1 MRGRGN
7 GTILGWAAREAGA
20 AISRP
25 AQKPDLENFSFLLR
39 MCQQKTVYRAFLA
52 LSTLPLLANSVSGTL
67 QIDGK
72 PYPLNQA
79 IAIRTSSTFLS
90 GAPITRVAF
99 TDAAIT
105 QAELLSP
112 TSLLARMK
120 QSPIHGLTMEFSDDR
135 GYFSLSLIDSSQN
148 TTASLSG
155 TMENFKFTKHT
166 PQQVAGRY
174 TMAERSLGKLRLAI
188 DLQFDVT
195 PLAPPAAAPKGALK
209 KGSEAQ
215 SLASVKAYLAMRKAV
230 QTLDLAAIQ
239 KLARYPQD
247 FQGPDGL
254 KFLKLMKED
263 EPTGIIVVEASEGP
277 DTATLTV
284 TGTKA
289 GKPIRKTFDMQLKDG
304 RWTTNN
310 DNWEAN

>member
-1 MRGRGN
+1 MRMRHKR
-7 GTILGWAAREAGA
+7 TMHKILFA
-20 AISRP
+20 
-25 AQKPDLENFSFLLR
+25 
-39 MCQQKTVYRAFLA
+39 LA
-52 LSTLPLLANSVSGTL
+52 TLPALANSVSGKL

-72 PYPLNQA
+72 PYALNQA
-79 IAIRTSSTFLS
+79 IAVRTSSTFLS

-99 TDAAIT
+99 TDAALT

-120 QSPIHGLTMEFSDDR
+120 QSPIHGVTMEFSDDR
-135 GYFSLSLIDSSQN
+135 GYFSLSLIDSSQR
-148 TTASLSG
+148 TAASISG
-155 TMENFKFTKHT
+155 TMENFKLTKHT
-166 PQQVAGRY
+166 PQQVVGRY
-174 TMAERSLGKLRLAI
+174 TMPERSLGKLRLAI
-188 DLQFDVT
+188 DLEFDVT
-195 PLAPPAAAPKGALK
+195 PVAPPAAAPKGALK
-209 KGSEAQ
+209 RGPEAQ

-230 QTLDLAAIQ
+230 QALDLAAIQ

-263 EPTGIIVVEASEGP
+263 EPTGIAVVEASEGA